1 MADKKAAV
9 EVKQEGDFKI
19 KSKPKKMKDLGSK
32 SKNEV
37 VKVDLTKPVTDEVKS
52 DVIKV
57 DLTEKPKTD
66 AVSGGPIESVQDTG
80 KDSSKTGEDPKME
93 VSQPSVK
100 EEPVAEVEVQTPIEE
115 IIEEIVET
123 TEEKIE
129 DIPEVTNEPVAETQ
143 QLPQNVDKLVKFMDE
158 TGGTVEDYVN
168 LNKDYTKFD
177 DDTLLHEYY
186 KKSKPH
192 LSQDEINFLIE
203 DKFHVDEDV
212 DEERDIRRKKLAYK
226 EEVAYA
232 KKDLESL
239 KSKYYAEIKQRPGI
253 TQEQQKATDFF
264 NRYNKQQETIKQSH
278 EAFQKRTEDL
288 FDTEFKGFDYSVG
301 EKKFRYK
308 VQDPSNVA
316 KSQSD
321 INNFINKFV
330 DKKGNINDTLG
341 YHKALYAA
349 MNADKLASH
358 FYEQGKADGVKDMV
372 KQSKNPAKDAPRQV
386 AGGDVFIDGL
396 KVRAISGTDSS
407 KLKIKRTFNN

>member
-1 MADKKAAV
+1 MTQNKAAV

-32 SKNEV
+32 SKNEIT
-37 VKVDLTKPVTDEVKS
+37 KVDLSKPVTDEVKS
-52 DVIKV
+52 NVIKV

-66 AVSGGPIESVQDTG
+66 AVQELKTETVDVDKQTGDGEKVDTG
-80 KDSSKTGEDPKME
+80 TRVSDTKT
-93 VSQPSVK
+93 
-100 EEPVAEVEVQTPIEE
+100 EPVAEVEVQTPIEE
-115 IIEEIVET
+115 IIEETVEST
-123 TEEKIE
+123 PEKIE
-129 DIPEVTNEPVAETQ
+129 DIQEETKEPTVELPKLPE
-143 QLPQNVDKLVKFMDE
+143 NVDKLLKFMDE
-158 TGGTVEDYVN
+158 TGGTVEDYVK
-168 LNKDYTKFD
+168 LNKDYSKLD
-177 DDTLLHEYY
+177 DNNLLHEYY
-186 KKSKPH
+186 KQTKPH

-203 DKFHVDEDV
+203 DKFLVDEDI
-212 DEERDIRRKKLAYK
+212 DEQRDIRRKKLAYK
-226 EEVAYA
+226 EEVAFA

-239 KSKYYAEIKQRPGI
+239 KSKYYADIKQRPGV

-278 EAFQKRTEDL
+278 EAFQKRTKDL

-308 VQDPSNVA
+308 VQDTSKIA

-330 DKKGNINDTLG
+330 DKKGNINDTPG

-349 MNADKLASH
+349 MNADKLATH
-358 FYEQGKADGVKDMV
+358 FYEQGKADGVKNMV
-372 KQSKNPAKDAPRQV
+372 KQSKNPTTDKPRQV
-386 AGGDVFIDGL
+386 AGGEMFIDGL

-407 KLKIKRTFNN
+407 KLRIKRKINN

>member
-1 MADKKAAV
+1 MVEQKAAV

-32 SKNEV
+32 SKNEIT
-37 VKVDLTKPVTDEVKS
+37 KVDLSKPVTDEVKS
-52 DVIKV
+52 NVIKV

-66 AVSGGPIESVQDTG
+66 AVQELKTETVDVDKQTGDGEKVDTG
-80 KDSSKTGEDPKME
+80 TRVSDTKT
-93 VSQPSVK
+93 
-100 EEPVAEVEVQTPIEE
+100 EPVAEVEVQTPIEE
-115 IIEEIVET
+115 IIEEVVEST
-123 TEEKIE
+123 PEKIE
-129 DIPEVTNEPVAETQ
+129 DIQEETKEPTVELPKLPE
-143 QLPQNVDKLVKFMDE
+143 NVDKLLKFMDE
-158 TGGTVEDYVN
+158 TGGTVEDYVK
-168 LNKDYTKFD
+168 LNKDYSKLD
-177 DDTLLHEYY
+177 DNNLLHEYY
-186 KKSKPH
+186 KQTKPH

-203 DKFHVDEDV
+203 DKFLVDEDI
-212 DEERDIRRKKLAYK
+212 DEQRDIRRKKLAYK
-226 EEVAYA
+226 EEVAFA

-239 KSKYYAEIKQRPGI
+239 KNKYYADIKQRPGV

-278 EAFQKRTEDL
+278 EAFQKRTKDL

-308 VQDPSNVA
+308 VQDPSKIA

-330 DKKGNINDTLG
+330 DKEGNINDTPG

-349 MNADKLASH
+349 MNADKLATH
-358 FYEQGKADGVKDMV
+358 FYEQGKADGVKNMV
-372 KQSKNPAKDAPRQV
+372 KQSKNPTTDKPRQV
-386 AGGDVFIDGL
+386 AGGEMFIDGL

-407 KLKIKRTFNN
+407 KLRIKRKINN